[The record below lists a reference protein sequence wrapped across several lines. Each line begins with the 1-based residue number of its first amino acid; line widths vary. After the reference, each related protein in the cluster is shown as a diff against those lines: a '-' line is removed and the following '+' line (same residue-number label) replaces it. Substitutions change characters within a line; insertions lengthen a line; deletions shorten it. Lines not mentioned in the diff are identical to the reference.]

1 MVVLRNHEP
10 VYMTRFY
17 RNPNLIILKYYMYI
31 AHENSEFDYWGVAR

>member
-17 RNPNLIILKYYMYI
+17 RNPNLIILKYYI